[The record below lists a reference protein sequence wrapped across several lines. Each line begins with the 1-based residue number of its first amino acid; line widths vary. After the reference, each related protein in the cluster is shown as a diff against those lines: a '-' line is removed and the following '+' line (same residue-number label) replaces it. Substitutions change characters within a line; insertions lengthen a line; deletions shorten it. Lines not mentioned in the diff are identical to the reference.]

1 MAFWN
6 TNSQN
11 GQILKLCWRFDWRWS
26 FLATGGRKR
35 VDIAITIKV
44 YFDENGIKNNIFLHK
59 IILYKITYKML
70 FYSLHPSNKI
80 TAW

>member
-1 MAFWN
+1 MVIFDQLEEE
-6 TNSQN
+6 SVS
-11 GQILKLCWRFDWRWS
+11 ILQL
-26 FLATGGRKR
+26 
-35 VDIAITIKV
+35 

-80 TAW
+80 TT